1 MVRSSGCNKMPQLKD
16 LGWYK
21 RLNYVKSKLFSL
33 DILLSL
39 EKRAWLDI
47 RQDMIQRRQLEA
59 QRLRAI
65 VIAYI

>member
-1 MVRSSGCNKMPQLKD
+1 M
-16 LGWYK
+16 
-21 RLNYVKSKLFSL
+21 LFSL
-33 DILLSL
+33 EILILL

-65 VIAYI
+65 VIVYVVETNKNSKG

>member
-1 MVRSSGCNKMPQLKD
+1 MPQLKD

-59 QRLRAI
+59 QHLRAI
-65 VIAYI
+65 RIAYVVETNKNSRG

>member
-1 MVRSSGCNKMPQLKD
+1 MPQLKD

-59 QRLRAI
+59 QRLRVI
-65 VIAYI
+65 VIAYVVETNKNSRY